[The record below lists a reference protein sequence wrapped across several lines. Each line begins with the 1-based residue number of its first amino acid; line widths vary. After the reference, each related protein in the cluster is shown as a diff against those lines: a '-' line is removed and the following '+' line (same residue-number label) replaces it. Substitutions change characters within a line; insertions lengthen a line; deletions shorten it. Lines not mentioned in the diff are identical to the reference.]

1 MPNRILTESLPKRN
15 AESEK
20 NESLMKRK
28 GGTPQ
33 CFPLRNCGGFAEK
46 KKSTLQ
52 ISADFRPPIM
62 LCAIAWD
69 LRREKIGFIDFY

>member
-15 AESEK
+15 AESEN

-46 KKSTLQ
+46 KKSTL
-52 ISADFRPPIM
+52 
-62 LCAIAWD
+62 
-69 LRREKIGFIDFY
+69 